1 MGRVH
6 PGVKGAMTTISEN
19 EASSTTG
26 SKTQLIP
33 LLILGA
39 ITLVAL
45 VLRLIGLNKCL
56 WWDEIFFLIGTLRHP
71 LGEIL
76 TVFSGDTQHPLYS
89 VLARIC
95 LVLFGEE
102 PWSLRLPAVLFGVA
116 SVPALYLL
124 AAKVTSRAEALV
136 AAAFLAVSYH
146 HIWFS
151 QNARGYTA
159 LAFFAIVSAL
169 FLLEGIRSQKMGPF
183 IAYAVAASLG
193 IYTHITMVFLVVAH
207 FLIAAGWLIAEARK
221 GKGPVRWQPALAG
234 FMLAGALA
242 AAMYAPIMAQV
253 LHFFAHH
260 PSSMKAVSTPKWALA
275 ETLRGLSLGL
285 GTAGVLLGA
294 AVVVLS
300 GLWSYW
306 KESRLVFALFVL
318 PVVVTAMGAF
328 AGRGT
333 MYPRFYFFLIGYGVL
348 ILVRG
353 VFYLPRVI
361 VGILPGEAKG
371 STKFA
376 GALAGVLAGILL
388 LASAY
393 SLKKNYEFPK
403 QDFDGALRFIDA
415 EKKDSGPVLT
425 AGATVFPYQQYFG
438 RQWQEVKTPAELE
451 AIVGRGQPVWLI
463 YTFPR
468 YLEAAAPGVP
478 DVIRKEFTVLRV
490 FHGTLGEGDVVVVRS
505 QPK

>member
-1 MGRVH
+1 
-6 PGVKGAMTTISEN
+6 MTTIPDKVTAATANPPE
-19 EASSTTG
+19 
-26 SKTQLIP
+26 QLIADRP
-33 LLILGA
+33 TQPIPWLTLGA

-45 VLRLIGLNKCL
+45 VLRLIGLNKGL
-56 WWDEIFFLIGTLRHP
+56 WWDEIYFLVGTLRHP

-76 TVFSGDTQHPLYS
+76 TVFTGDTQHPLYS
-89 VLARIC
+89 VLARLC
-95 LVLFGEE
+95 MMLFGEE

-151 QNARGYTA
+151 QNARGYTM

-169 FLLEGIRSQKMGPF
+169 FLLEGIRSQKLGLF
-183 IAYAVAASLG
+183 VAYAVAASLG
-193 IYTHITMVFLVVAH
+193 IYTHITMVFLVAAH
-207 FLIAAGWLIAEARK
+207 FLIASGWLIAEARK
-221 GKGPVRWQPALAG
+221 GKRPVRWQPALAG
-234 FMLAGALA
+234 FMLTGALA
-242 AAMYAPIMAQV
+242 AAMYAPIITQV

-285 GTAGVLLGA
+285 GTTGVLLGV
-294 AVVVLS
+294 AVVVMS
-300 GLWSYW
+300 GMWSYW
-306 KESRLVFALFVL
+306 KESRLVFSLFVL
-318 PVVVTAMGAF
+318 PVVVTAMGAV

-353 VFYLPRVI
+353 IFYLPRVVI
-361 VGILPGEAKG
+361 DHWPGKLRG
-371 STKFA
+371 STKLA
-376 GALAGVLAGILL
+376 GMFAGVLAGILL
-388 LASAY
+388 LASAF
-393 SLKKNYEFPK
+393 SLRRNYEYPK
-403 QDFDGALRFIDA
+403 QDFDGALNYIDS
-415 EKKDSGPVLT
+415 EKKDNGPVLT

-438 RQWQEVKTPAELE
+438 KPWQEVKTPAELE
-451 AIVGRGQPVWLI
+451 TIVGRGQPVWLV

-478 DVIRKEFTVLRV
+478 EVIQKEFTVVRV